1 MGSNHMRLNNPP
13 HCISNRIKLHFFV
26 SFTWTS
32 QFYSHDWSRL
42 LLIQIGRAHTFCQIR
57 SSFPC
62 SQLSNPAAACGPHGF
77 AVTLHLSRRLWT
89 CGLWVQSYYAYYTC
103 EWYECVRV
111 CSLFTL
117 LFQCKHLDEW
127 KLYILLYMD
136 PHFHW
141 CILVDCITLLWML

>member
-62 SQLSNPAAACGPHGF
+62 SQLASYQIQR
-77 AVTLHLSRRLWT
+77 LHAGHMGLRLLFIYLVGCEHVDCEYNHIMHITHANGMSVCMCVHCSHCCFNANTWMNENST
-89 CGLWVQSYYAYYTC
+89 FYYT
-103 EWYECVRV
+103 WIRIFIDV
-111 CSLFTL
+111 F
-117 LFQCKHLDEW
+117 
-127 KLYILLYMD
+127 
-136 PHFHW
+136 
-141 CILVDCITLLWML
+141 